1 MIINNQSNMDY
12 SYTLPDGSVISGNQP
27 SNIVQTEVIS
37 DLFPK
42 VKSGDK
48 IFLRAGETSVHSV
61 VMTNNT
67 SATIT
72 NAVFRDSMTAG
83 ATYVP
88 GSVTVN
94 MVSQPSYDPVAGFSI
109 PDIPPA
115 GSVTVSYTILADTPV
130 VQSQVNDYASLSYT
144 INDPIF
150 GPRSFTDQSNTI
162 SVILVDTEII
172 LFKTVNRAYAQRG
185 DVLHYTVEVRNG
197 GNETANALTFFDPIP
212 AGTSFVANS
221 VLINGVSMPGY
232 QPGVG
237 FPLADIPAGGL
248 TTVEFDVTVN

>member
-42 VKSGDK
+42 VKSGDR
-48 IFLRAGETSVHSV
+48 IFLRAGETSVHTV
-61 VMTNNT
+61 VLTNNS

-72 NAVFRDSMTAG
+72 NATFTDTMTAG

-94 MVSQPSYDPVAGFSI
+94 LISQPSYDPIAGFAI

-130 VQSQVNDYASLSYT
+130 VQSQVNNYASLNYT

-150 GPRSFTDQSNTI
+150 GPRSFTDQTNTI

-172 LFKTVNRAYAQRG
+172 LFKTVDRAYAQRG
-185 DVLHYTVEVRNG
+185 DTLHYTVQVRNE

-212 AGTSFVANS
+212 ANTTFVANS
-221 VLINGVSMPGY
+221 VRINGSSMPGY
-232 QPGVG
+232 QPEIG
-237 FPLADIPAGGL
+237 FPLPDLAAGGA
-248 TTVEFDVTVN
+248 TTVEFDVVVN